1 MATISSP
8 GIGSGLDTA
17 GIISKLM
24 SVEAIPLNQ
33 LTTTENSY
41 QTKITAYGQVQSNLS
56 QFQSSVL
63 GLSNINSLK
72 TVTAT
77 SSDTTTLTATAS
89 AGAIAGNYA
98 ITVNQLAQ
106 AQQIVSNGQS
116 SSTNRDR
123 IIHYCHL

>member
-17 GIISKLM
+17 GIVSKLM
-24 SVEAIPLNQ
+24 AIEATPLNQ
-33 LTTTENSY
+33 LTKKQDSY

-63 GLSNINSLK
+63 SLSNINTLK

-77 SSDTTTLTATAS
+77 SSDK
-89 AGAIAGNYA
+89 
-98 ITVNQLAQ
+98 
-106 AQQIVSNGQS
+106 
-116 SSTNRDR
+116 
-123 IIHYCHL
+123 